1 MIIGSIMLQWPADA
15 GVMSVFNKG
24 GTAEEQLSSFIG
36 RKFFYIPQ
44 QV

>member
-1 MIIGSIMLQWPADA
+1 MLQWPADA